1 MISFSGSLKI
11 FLLVDCCDMRKG
23 FNGLYGLV
31 SSSFGEDPRSGAL
44 YVFSNRRHTRIK
56 VLYFDGSGLWILSKR
71 LERSGQTDSP
81 KLKLTPEAFAML
93 TDGVDLRGAKMRP
106 WYERE

>member
-31 SSSFGEDPRSGAL
+31 SSSFG
-44 YVFSNRRHTRIK
+44 
-56 VLYFDGSGLWILSKR
+56 GSGQVPRDWNSACQSALATGTTFSAATAGKMFQY
-71 LERSGQTDSP
+71 RSSSCSIRHEQVVSNQS
-81 KLKLTPEAFAML
+81 LMAEF
-93 TDGVDLRGAKMRP
+93 
-106 WYERE
+106 

>member
-31 SSSFGEDPRSGAL
+31 SSGFGEDPRSGAL
-44 YVFSNRRHTRIK
+44 YVFCNRRHTRIK
-56 VLYFDGSGLWILSKR
+56 VLYFDGYGTLGIMGR
-71 LERSGQTDSP
+71 RDGGGAIFQGQLRQLLIVTSHNSAAVIS
-81 KLKLTPEAFAML
+81 EA
-93 TDGVDLRGAKMRP
+93 
-106 WYERE
+106 

>member
-31 SSSFGEDPRSGAL
+31 SSSFGEDPRNGAL
-44 YVFSNRRHTRIK
+44 YVFCNRRHTRIK
-56 VLYFDGSGLWILSKR
+56 VLYFDGYATLGIMGQRYGNHVMFQGRAKCSGETR
-71 LERSGQTDSP
+71 FP
-81 KLKLTPEAFAML
+81 
-93 TDGVDLRGAKMRP
+93 
-106 WYERE
+106 

>member
-11 FLLVDCCDMRKG
+11 FLLVDSCDMRKG

-56 VLYFDGSGLWILSKR
+56 VLYFDGTGLWVLSKR
-71 LERSGQTDSP
+71 NAP
-81 KLKLTPEAFAML
+81 HCP
-93 TDGVDLRGAKMRP
+93 
-106 WYERE
+106 

>member
-31 SSSFGEDPRSGAL
+31 SSSFGEGPRS
-44 YVFSNRRHTRIK
+44 
-56 VLYFDGSGLWILSKR
+56 
-71 LERSGQTDSP
+71 
-81 KLKLTPEAFAML
+81 
-93 TDGVDLRGAKMRP
+93 
-106 WYERE
+106 

>member
-31 SSSFGEDPRSGAL
+31 SSGFERGSSQRSAL
-44 YVFSNRRHTRIK
+44 
-56 VLYFDGSGLWILSKR
+56 R
-71 LERSGQTDSP
+71 L
-81 KLKLTPEAFAML
+81 L
-93 TDGVDLRGAKMRP
+93 
-106 WYERE
+106 

>member
-31 SSSFGEDPRSGAL
+31 SSGFGEDPRSGAL
-44 YVFSNRRHTRIK
+44 YVFCNRRHTRIK
-56 VLYFDGSGLWILSKR
+56 VLYR
-71 LERSGQTDSP
+71 RSFSDARS
-81 KLKLTPEAFAML
+81 FAASSCAANKA
-93 TDGVDLRGAKMRP
+93 TWLR
-106 WYERE
+106 